1 VFFHHMADKSG
12 NGNFSFFCNVIV
24 DRYTDYFQLEETT
37 MRKRLVLSL
46 AMPFC
51 VLALF
56 LLQTQQA
63 LACGG
68 LIAPDGDVRLER
80 ASTLIAWHNGVE
92 HYLTSFAYQGS
103 APGVGWVVPL
113 PAAPES
119 IQDGGAWALQR
130 LNIESHIQQRAL
142 FAPDVN
148 TASAGSAQ
156 VIEQVQIEAL
166 NVTVIKGSGQQIVDW
181 AVQNGFYLNSE
192 TREHLL
198 AYAQGSPFFMAAK
211 YDTRAAQ
218 ARHQSQG
225 DGVPLLITMRIA
237 HPWVPLEVLAL
248 DGQQVQADLYFLTDM
263 PLNISDFNARIGQS
277 AVGSN
282 IPGATGFKLAFQE
295 KMTSQL
301 YQDLSRDRN
310 MGWVRPDGW
319 FTYLSLD
326 APSEQVSY
334 DMGVSTSG
342 VIHLAPFGT
351 PPMEV
356 GRDTRPLPSWVPTL
370 PLNTPQWIEALIGIA
385 LAVLVIL
392 FLVRRRQAKARQY
405 TS

>member
-1 VFFHHMADKSG
+1 
-12 NGNFSFFCNVIV
+12 
-24 DRYTDYFQLEETT
+24 

-56 LLQTQQA
+56 FLQTQQA

-103 APGVGWVVPL
+103 APGVGWIVPL
-113 PAAPES
+113 PAVPEN

-130 LNIESHIQQRAL
+130 LDIESHIQQRAL
-142 FAPDVN
+142 FAPEVN
-148 TASAGSAQ
+148 TTAGSAQ
-156 VIEQVQIEAL
+156 VIQQVQIEAL
-166 NVTVIKGSGQQIVDW
+166 NVTVIKGSGQEIVNW
-181 AVQNGFYLNSE
+181 AVQNGFYLNGD
-192 TREHLL
+192 TRDHLL
-198 AYAQGSPFFMAAK
+198 AYAQGSPIFMAAK

-218 ARHQSQG
+218 ARHQLQG

-263 PLNISDFNARIGQS
+263 PLNTSDLNARIGQS
-277 AVGSN
+277 AVGSEV
-282 IPGATGFKLAFQE
+282 PGATGFKLAFQE
-295 KMTSQL
+295 KMTGQL
-301 YQDLSRDRN
+301 YQDISRDRN
-310 MGWVRPDGW
+310 MGWVWPDSW

-326 APSEQVSY
+326 APSEQVTY

-342 VIHLAPFGT
+342 VIQLAHFGT

-356 GRDTRPLPSWVPTL
+356 GSNPRPLPAWVPTL
-370 PLNTPQWIEALIGIA
+370 PLNAPQWIEAMLGVTLAA
-385 LAVLVIL
+385 LLVL
-392 FLVRRRQAKARQY
+392 FLVRRRRARARQFAG
-405 TS
+405 